1 MQFEESMKKN
11 SKLRQQRIIGVIT
24 FVSLILILWEMMLF
38 RKTFVPF
45 YFPLLFSLIGGL
57 LLFLLLRKKINY
69 YVQSKHPFW
78 QKALHGII
86 MFGGILGFLLLSINY
101 YFPTDNFEKVKLKIL
116 EIGTLTNSKNRCE
129 PPFVLVSFKGHQKQI
144 VFPCHFVI
152 SNPKMIEL
160 ELQKGSFGFYIIEE
174 KTLIYD

>member
-1 MQFEESMKKN
+1 MNVKENMKK
-11 SKLRQQRIIGVIT
+11 KYKIKEQRIIGLIT
-24 FVSLILILWEMMLF
+24 FVSLILILWEIMLF

-45 YFPLLFSLIGGL
+45 YIPLLFSLIGGF
-57 LLFLLLRKKINY
+57 LLFLFLRKKINY
-69 YVQSKHPFW
+69 YEQSKHPFW

-86 MFGGILGFLLLSINY
+86 MFGGVLGFLLLSINF
-101 YFPTDNFEKVKLKIL
+101 YFPTNKFEKVKLKIL

-152 SNPKMIEL
+152 SNPEMIEL
-160 ELQKGSFGFYIIEE
+160 ELQKGSFGFYIVQE
-174 KTLIYD
+174 KTLINK